1 MPEKRLPVRNV
12 RCRRRGRHW
21 ETQGLP
27 DRGQHPASPEGAG
40 CLPPPPPPLH
50 CWTPGI
56 QHRSAVWWAAWG
68 VMVTVEGTT
77 NASLWEE
84 PQGPGTHRKPL
95 SLGTDSQSQLI
106 LNTML
111 PCKKREN
118 QSPPPIPG
126 ERQGARNLQRG
137 FCLCSPVPGGG
148 GSSCGEGRG
157 ALTAEDG
164 EGTGQ
169 MRHGGLGLGGVR
181 RGGKTRRHWCSS
193 EQLQLSAVLTLADAR
208 SLPSQEARLGTNLE
222 APPAWQLH
230 LC

>member
-1 MPEKRLPVRNV
+1 MPAPWAPLGDSGPPPQGTATGFPRGCQLPA
-12 RCRRRGRHW
+12 
-21 ETQGLP
+21 
-27 DRGQHPASPEGAG
+27 ASPSTSSLLSTRHPTQASRLVSCVG
-40 CLPPPPPPLH
+40 CDGDSGGG
-50 CWTPGI
+50 TP
-56 QHRSAVWWAAWG
+56 
-68 VMVTVEGTT
+68 

-84 PQGPGTHRKPL
+84 PQAPATHGKPL

-118 QSPPPIPG
+118 QSPPPVPG

-137 FCLCSPVPGGG
+137 FCLCSPVPGGR

-169 MRHGGLGLGGVR
+169 MHHEAWAWGAGGGEEKLRDTDAHQSSSICRLCSLWLTPVHFPHR
-181 RGGKTRRHWCSS
+181 RG
-193 EQLQLSAVLTLADAR
+193 A
-208 SLPSQEARLGTNLE
+208 
-222 APPAWQLH
+222 
-230 LC
+230 

>member
-27 DRGQHPASPEGAG
+27 DRGQSPASPEGAG
-40 CLPPPPPPLH
+40 CLLPPPPPLR
-50 CWTPGI
+50 CWTPSI

-137 FCLCSPVPGGG
+137 FCLCSPVPGGR
-148 GSSCGEGRG
+148 GSSCSEERG

-169 MRHGGLGLGGVR
+169 NAPRGPGPGGREAGR
-181 RGGKTRRHWCSS
+181 KNS
-193 EQLQLSAVLTLADAR
+193 ETLMLIRAAPAVGCAHSGQLR
-208 SLPSQEARLGTNLE
+208 SLPSQEVRLGTNLE
-222 APPAWQLH
+222 VPPAWQLH